1 MYRILVAD
9 DDTDLLLLL
18 ESILRKAGYEVTCY
32 SEPCTIVNSKCD
44 WPDLF
49 VLDKNMKVID
59 GFALSK
65 YLKLNALTKNI
76 PIVMISAIPEY
87 ETKALDIGVSYFMS
101 KPLNTTKL
109 LEVIGSLLSAREVL
123 ANESP

>member
-1 MYRILVAD
+1 MYKILVAE

-18 ESILRKAGYEVTCY
+18 ESILKKAGYEVTCF
-32 SEPCTIVNSKCD
+32 SEPCNIVNSKCD

-49 VLDKNMKVID
+49 ILDKNMKVID

-65 YLKLNALTKNI
+65 YLKLNAMTKNI

-87 ETKALDIGVSYFMS
+87 ETKALELGVNYFMP
-101 KPLNTTKL
+101 KPLNTGKL
-109 LEVIGSLLSAREVL
+109 LQVIGSLLPTSATL
-123 ANESP
+123 SNQSP